1 MGGRLK
7 GVDALLNSILYG
19 ISYFIK
25 PFINIGIQEPN
36 RYNTILSK
44 ISIAVLIILLLVL
57 VKMTAAIQFYDQF
70 GLGTVEIRDIRANW
84 LLAAK
89 TDGIA
94 TKIFVP

>member
-1 MGGRLK
+1 M
-7 GVDALLNSILYG
+7 LLNSLMYG
-19 ISYFIK
+19 VAYFIK

-44 ISIAVLIILLLVL
+44 INIAVLIILLLVL
-57 VKMTAAIQFYDQF
+57 IKMTAAIQFYDQF

-89 TDGIA
+89 PGGTA